1 MNGMRDHCGPRA
13 LVLIVV
19 VISALVFCSPIAA
32 SEGTAAEGVVA
43 EGAAVEGALLAES
56 GRPGPVGL
64 GVSGATAGITT
75 DYFEETVTEAL
86 IASNIFSEVDDSS
99 SSEVIMRMMRVDGV
113 FGSPEITENTPYFLS
128 IRVVKIDTPSFSV
141 RMHVSM
147 DVIWILYRTADKTE
161 IFRESISST
170 YTGGMFEGGVAGANR
185 VRVALEGAA
194 RENIRIGVEKLA
206 AIDFGG

>member
-13 LVLIVV
+13 LVLIVM

-32 SEGTAAEGVVA
+32 SEGTFV
-43 EGAAVEGALLAES
+43 EGAAVEGAPLAES
-56 GRPGPVGL
+56 RRPGSVGL

-99 SSEVIMRMMRVDGV
+99 SSEVVMRMMRVDSV
-113 FGSPEITENTPYFLS
+113 FGSPEITEKTPYFLS
-128 IRVVKIDTPSFSV
+128 VRVVKIETPSFSV
-141 RMHVSM
+141 RMHVGM

-161 IFRESISST
+161 IFRETVSST

-206 AIDFGG
+206 AIDFGGQ